1 MPAYLRTAPACDLGG
16 VRASR
21 LIWAD
26 RWRPS
31 PGQAKSNRLHDR
43 LYNEYQVFSATSKI
57 IALVVTPH
65 FAKSAHSCYAVTS
78 FATEQTDSHPDH
90 TQRKL
95 TTDSAAQDV
104 FGNLAVTGR

>member
-1 MPAYLRTAPACDLGG
+1 MRGALGTA
-16 VRASR
+16 
-21 LIWAD
+21 
-26 RWRPS
+26 
-31 PGQAKSNRLHDR
+31 
-43 LYNEYQVFSATSKI
+43 KI